1 MSLTIQQIRAALH
14 EVVDPATELPL
25 DHELK
30 DQAVRIAGDHV
41 AVSLELGY
49 PVAEAQTNTVLQAE
63 AEDALRRAGAA
74 QAQVSLG
81 WRVQTHV
88 VHRGLKPLPNIRNI
102 IAVASGKGG
111 VGKSTTTVNLALA
124 LAAQGAR
131 VGVLDADIYGPSVPT
146 LLSLEGKPGSSDGK
160 TMDPLVGYGVQANS
174 IGLLIAPDA
183 PAIWRGAMVVQALDQ
198 LLNQT
203 NWTDLDYLFVDMPP
217 GTGDIALSMAQKMPV
232 TGAVVVTTPQDLALL
247 DVRRGVR
254 MFEKVEVPVL
264 GVVENMSVHI
274 CSNCGHA
281 EHIFGDGGG
290 KALAEQFELPFLGSL
305 PLALAIRQQADAGR
319 PSVVAE
325 PDGPAAAI
333 YHQIAQRL
341 AASVARLPRD
351 RSMKIPTVV
360 VKGA

>member
-25 DHELK
+25 DHGLK
-30 DQAVRIAGDHV
+30 DQAIRLDGNRVE
-41 AVSLELGY
+41 VSLDLGY
-49 PVAEAQTNTVLQAE
+49 PPVAASALLRGEAEA
-63 AEDALRRAGAA
+63 ALRAAGAA
-74 QAQVSLG
+74 SAVIDLG
-81 WRVQTHV
+81 WHVATHA
-88 VHRGLKPLPNIRNI
+88 VHRGLKPLHNIRNI
-102 IAVASGKGG
+102 IAIASGKGG
-111 VGKSTTTVNLALA
+111 VGKSTTTVNVALA

-131 VGVLDADIYGPSVPT
+131 VGVLDADIYGPSVPA
-146 LLSLEGKPGSSDGK
+146 LLSLQGKPGSSDGK
-160 TMDPLVGYGVQANS
+160 TMDPLVGYGIQANS
-174 IGLLIAPDA
+174 IGLLIGADA

-203 NWTDLDYLFVDMPP
+203 NWLDLDYLFVDMPP

-254 MFEKVEVPVL
+254 MFEKVDVPVL
-264 GVVENMSVHI
+264 GVIENMSVHI
-274 CSNCGHA
+274 CSQCGHA
-281 EHIFGDGGG
+281 EHIFGEGGG
-290 KALAEQFELPFLGSL
+290 RALAEQFQLPFLGSL
-305 PLALAIRQQADAGR
+305 PLALDIRQDADAGR
-319 PSVVAE
+319 PTLVSA

-333 YHQIAQRL
+333 YHDIAHRI

-351 RSMKIPTVV
+351 MSLKIPSVV

>member
-30 DQAVRIAGDHV
+30 DQAVQVEGERV
-41 AVSLELGY
+41 SVSLELGY
-49 PVAEAQTNTVLQAE
+49 PVPGANELLRAEAQA
-63 AEDALRRAGAA
+63 ALRRAGAA
-74 QAQVSLG
+74 EAQVTLG
-81 WRVQTHV
+81 WRVRTHM
-88 VHRGLKPLPNIRNI
+88 VHRGLKPLPNVRNI

-111 VGKSTTTVNLALA
+111 VGKSTTTVNIALA

-131 VGVLDADIYGPSVPT
+131 VGVLDADIYGPSVPA
-146 LLSLEGKPGSSDGK
+146 LLALEGKPGSSDGK
-160 TMDPLVGYGVQANS
+160 TMDPLIGYGVQANS
-174 IGLLIAPDA
+174 IGLLIAADA

-203 NWTDLDYLFVDMPP
+203 NWSDLDYLFVDMPP

-254 MFEKVEVPVL
+254 MFEKVDVPVL

-274 CSNCGHA
+274 CSKCGHA
-281 EHIFGDGGG
+281 EHIFGEGGG
-290 KALAEQFELPFLGSL
+290 QALAEQFELPFLGSL
-305 PLALAIRQQADAGR
+305 PLALDIRQDADAGR
-319 PSVVAE
+319 PSVVAA
-325 PDGPAAAI
+325 PQGPAAVI
-333 YHQIAQRL
+333 YQQIAQRI
-341 AASVARLPRD
+341 AASIARLPRD